1 MSIFYF
7 FLVICFSD
15 FGYCFDKGMMVM
27 VWIKFNKILL
37 SNMISFYIM
46 FSGGQFI
53 KLCGFV
59 VVYFVNKYIVIF
71 SMKNKQWK
79 FDIFVLLSGWFNFV
93 FIWWEVG

>member
-1 MSIFYF
+1 MERFYEGDRKICNISLFCILVSDVFIMSIFYF

-46 FSGGQFI
+46 FSGG
-53 KLCGFV
+53 
-59 VVYFVNKYIVIF
+59 
-71 SMKNKQWK
+71 
-79 FDIFVLLSGWFNFV
+79 
-93 FIWWEVG
+93 